1 MGRTAYEIGNFD
13 DEIDT
18 ISCENGS
25 FTDVTG
31 NTVGEID
38 SFADV
43 NDGNAGEIGNFK
55 IVIVNLAQRVKRVL
69 KLFWF
74 SPD

>member
-13 DEIDT
+13 DVIDT

-43 NDGNAGEIGNFK
+43 TDGNAGEIVLVTERANKNFTAEYAK
-55 IVIVNLAQRVKRVL
+55 NAEKTL
-69 KLFWF
+69 
-74 SPD
+74 